1 MLVLANWSVLKL
13 MRMRLLVLVL
23 VVAGCSNSPE
33 RYQTPEVDVTNAAAQ
48 AIQLY
53 DANRDDA
60 LDKNELA
67 KCPGMLARL
76 AAYDSDGSESVS
88 AEEIESHLGRLLNG
102 VGGTQLTAA
111 VYYKNRPLKGAKV
124 VMEPEPYL
132 GDAIQA
138 AEGETDGSG
147 TAKLGIP
154 PEYAPEHLRRLKTVH
169 YGTFKVRITHPSIEL
184 PAKYNT
190 QTELGYETEPGNSR
204 VTFALQ

>member
-1 MLVLANWSVLKL
+1 MLKL
-13 MRMRLLVLVL
+13 MRIRLLLLVI

-33 RYQTPEVDVTNAAAQ
+33 RYQTPEVDVTSAAAQ
-48 AIQLY
+48 AIELY
-53 DANRDDA
+53 DANGDGA

-67 KCPGMLARL
+67 RCPGILAKL
-76 AAYDSDGSESVS
+76 AAYDSDGSQSVS
-88 AEEIESHLGRLLNG
+88 AKEIERHLGRLLNG

-124 VMEPEPYL
+124 AMEPEPYL
-132 GDAIQA
+132 GDAIQN
-138 AEGETDGSG
+138 AEGVTDGSG

-184 PAKYNT
+184 PAKYNSE
-190 QTELGYETEPGNSR
+190 TELGYETEPGKPT